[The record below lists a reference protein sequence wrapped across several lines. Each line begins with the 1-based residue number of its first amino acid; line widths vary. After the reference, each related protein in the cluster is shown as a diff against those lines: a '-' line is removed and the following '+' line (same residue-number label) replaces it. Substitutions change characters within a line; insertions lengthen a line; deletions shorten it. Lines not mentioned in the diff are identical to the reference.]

1 MALSKSIDME
11 IKIHKDDD
19 SDTSSHVD
27 SNFLVQKRSKSPIM
41 DSLMIQETSKHMHD
55 PVSLEL
61 SLTFYDSI
69 DKFEPSDGI
78 GGSLSI
84 ASKSSNENESNVS
97 PVTASRVFPCNYCQ
111 RKIFSSQAL
120 GGHQNAHKRER
131 LLAKR
136 AMRMG
141 IFSER
146 YVNQLA
152 AFHETSFRSLQ
163 ILAHSSQHQ
172 ALMPPVMTIP
182 ISNETNIMPPTQS
195 NGFMGLP
202 TYVEDDVPDQ
212 LIWPGS
218 FRQVAGTGAEVDSLL
233 DTSQLQIVEG
243 IRSVYGG
250 YATPD
255 LTLRL

>member
-11 IKIHKDDD
+11 IEIHKDDD
-19 SDTSSHVD
+19 SDTYCHVD
-27 SNFLVQKRSKSPIM
+27 SNFLVQKTSKSPII
-41 DSLMIQETSKHMHD
+41 DNLMIRETSKLMHD

-61 SLTFYDSI
+61 SLTFNDNI

-78 GGSLSI
+78 GGTSLSI
-84 ASKSSNENESNVS
+84 TSKSSNETESNVS

-111 RKIFSSQAL
+111 RKFFSSQAL

-131 LLAKR
+131 MLAKR

-146 YVNQLA
+146 YANQLA
-152 AFHETSFRSLQ
+152 YFHETSFRSLQ
-163 ILAHSSQHQ
+163 IQAHSSLHQ
-172 ALMPPVMTIP
+172 PLMPPVMRIP
-182 ISNETNIMPPTQS
+182 IPNETNIMPPTQS

-212 LIWPGS
+212 IIWPGS
-218 FRQVAGTGAEVDSLL
+218 FRQVAGTGVEVDSLL
-233 DTSQLQIVEG
+233 D
-243 IRSVYGG
+243 
-250 YATPD
+250 